1 VRHSAFSAEL
11 RGRAKQ
17 ALADAERAR
26 EEARRS
32 GAGLFLMWRLR
43 QRTDQLRREL
53 DRAADGPAGGPADG
67 PVDGQQAERLARKVN
82 QLKQTTRSTIS
93 AARLASQRRRIRR

>member
-53 DRAADGPAGGPADG
+53 DGPA
-67 PVDGQQAERLARKVN
+67 DGQQAERLARKVN

>member
-1 VRHSAFSAEL
+1 MRHSAFSPEL

-32 GAGLFLMWRLR
+32 GAGLFRMWLLR
-43 QRTDQLRREL
+43 QRTDRLRREL
-53 DRAADGPAGGPADG
+53 DGPGDSQEAA
-67 PVDGQQAERLARKVN
+67 RLIRKMDL
-82 QLKQTTRSTIS
+82 LKQTTRSTIS
-93 AARLASQRRRIRR
+93 AARQRRQVRR